1 VHVTPV
7 DAPSVAERLAEGL
20 NATLRTGTEVTE
32 LRVDTDG
39 RVVGVNV
46 RPAGDATASITA
58 VSAESVVVATGGF
71 MHDLERVRAVRPDL
85 PQDEMLYASWAG
97 ADGNGLD
104 LVAPLDAATENLEAV
119 GLYAHGVARPGT
131 DHEELVAMGLWRSPW
146 VNAAGERFMDE
157 AARNS
162 FRAGATRAT
171 QPGGRV
177 WAIVD
182 DVMLRDSRFAI
193 PGGSESVDA
202 SEVLAA
208 GTGVQAMTLAA
219 LAEATAVPADVLA
232 ASIAEY
238 NAFAHGEQDDP
249 WRTERTEA
257 QPVLTAPYTAFP
269 VGVSVAKGFGGVDVD
284 LRGRVLTRA
293 GAPVAGLYACGEL
306 TGMAGGTLVGDY
318 GFTGSLTAVVLGGRV
333 AGEQAATDALDGR

>member
-1 VHVTPV
+1 
-7 DAPSVAERLAEGL
+7 
-20 NATLRTGTEVTE
+20 
-32 LRVDTDG
+32 
-39 RVVGVNV
+39 
-46 RPAGDATASITA
+46 
-58 VSAESVVVATGGF
+58 
-71 MHDLERVRAVRPDL
+71 
-85 PQDEMLYASWAG
+85 
-97 ADGNGLD
+97 
-104 LVAPLDAATENLEAV
+104 
-119 GLYAHGVARPGT
+119 
-131 DHEELVAMGLWRSPW
+131 

-171 QPGGRV
+171 QAGGRV

-219 LAEATAVPADVLA
+219 LAEATAVPADMLA

-249 WRTERTEA
+249 WRHERTDA

-318 GFTGSLTAVVLGGRV
+318 GFTGSLTAVVLGGRI